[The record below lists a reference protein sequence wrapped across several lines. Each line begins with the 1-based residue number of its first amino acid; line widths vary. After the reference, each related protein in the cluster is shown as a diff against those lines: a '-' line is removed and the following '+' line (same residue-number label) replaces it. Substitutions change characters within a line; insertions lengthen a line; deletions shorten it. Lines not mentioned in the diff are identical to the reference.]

1 MIQRFPILGE
11 NLGKTDRTPSAIRSQ
26 KGTSMMGIYLFIDSA
41 RKLHS
46 KRRAEEENYERERE
60 RERER
65 RERERGVAAPEKKA
79 SGGVSESHI
88 KASVIC
94 KIGITTPRL
103 IRPSVG
109 LDSTS
114 ALKPAF
120 MFAEGGR
127 FA

>member
-1 MIQRFPILGE
+1 MIQPESFTQRGE
-11 NLGKTDRTPSAIRSQ
+11 LKKKIMRE
-26 KGTSMMGIYLFIDSA
+26 K
-41 RKLHS
+41 
-46 KRRAEEENYERERE
+46 ERE
-60 RERER
+60 

-120 MFAEGGR
+120 MFAEGCR

>member
-60 RERER
+60 RER
-65 RERERGVAAPEKKA
+65 GVAAPEKKA

-120 MFAEGGR
+120 MFAEGCR